1 MKGIVHDESASGA
14 TLFIEP
20 LSVVELNN
28 AWTEAEL
35 AERWGI
41 STRTLQRW
49 RRDGRGPDFLRIG
62 RRVIYPLADIAA
74 FEDAARTPRGGGR

>member
-1 MKGIVHDESASGA
+1 MSQFNDGHPSRDEGR
-14 TLFIEP
+14 LGR
-20 LSVVELNN
+20 
-28 AWTEAEL
+28 TEAEL